1 MATQTK
7 DAIKTPQPPRGYPD
21 LHDHIE
27 TLRERGLL
35 VVIDREISKTTE
47 MHPLVRW
54 QFRGGIAE
62 KDRKAFLFT
71 NVTDGKGRKYDIPV
85 LVCGIAGNREIYS
98 IGMGSALEDVQET
111 WIRALNNPI
120 PPRVVTTAPCQE
132 IVYQG
137 KDLVTG
143 YGLDALPVPISSPGF
158 DAAPYTTSS
167 HWITKHPETGVQNMG
182 NYRGMLKAPNRIGF
196 NPAVE
201 LRAGAYEHWNR
212 YKALGEPMPAAIAL
226 GGPPAISYTAVQ
238 KVPET
243 LDELAVTGGLM
254 GEPLNVVKAK
264 TVDLLIPAE
273 AEIVIEGYINT
284 ECLEP
289 EAPFGE
295 YHGYMCLPEYNGFMD
310 VTCITRRKDAV
321 LTSWVSQLPP
331 SESTCIKR
339 PAYEAALMQFLR
351 DTLGIKT
358 SRGQPAV
365 VRVVCHEPCTSLQK
379 VQILQFRKGTLRSE
393 IWRALNGTAALRQAD
408 GKWVIAVDEDVDPNN
423 MDAVFW
429 AMSYRCK
436 PQRDVRILLDQ
447 DQGSGP
453 RSMVETEDAAV
464 LIDATLKEAYPPVS
478 LPKREFMERAREIW
492 QELELPEL
500 APQWPWYGYDLG
512 QWNDALER
520 QAQLALK
527 EDHWQTGDW
536 AAQHRRTDVAMNTE
550 VRWLDDKIGVGE
562 TGMSDA
568 DDDDDTPLWPH
579 FG

>member
-1 MATQTK
+1 MATRTK
-7 DAIKTPQPPRGYPD
+7 DAGAATQPPRNYPD

-35 VVIDREISKTTE
+35 IVIDREINKTTE

-71 NVTDGKGRKYDIPV
+71 NVTDGQGRKYDIPV
-85 LVCGIAGNREIYS
+85 LVCGIAGSREIYS
-98 IGMGSALEDVQET
+98 VGIGSPLEDIEET

-120 PPRVVTTAPCQE
+120 PPNVVEDAPCHD

-137 KDLVTG
+137 KELLDG
-143 YGLDALPVPISSPGF
+143 HGLDALPIPVSTPGF
-158 DAAPYTTSS
+158 DAAPTTTSS
-167 HWITKHPETGVQNMG
+167 HWITKHPVTGVQNMG

-201 LRAGAYEHWNR
+201 LRAGAYEHWNQ
-212 YKALGEPMPAAIAL
+212 YKARGEPMPAAIAL

-243 LDELAVTGGLM
+243 HDELAVSGGLM
-254 GEPLNVVKAK
+254 GQPLNVVRAK
-264 TVDLLIPAE
+264 TVDLLVPAE
-273 AEIVIEGYINT
+273 AEIVIEGFINT

-310 VTCITRRKDAV
+310 VTCITRRSDAI

-408 GKWVIAVDEDVDPNN
+408 GKWVIAVDEDIDPND

-436 PQRDVRILLDQ
+436 PQKDVRILQDQ

-453 RSMVETEDAAV
+453 RSMVETDDAAV
-464 LIDATLKEAYPPVS
+464 LIDATLKEAFPPVS
-478 LPKREFMERAREIW
+478 LPKREFMERAKVIW
-492 QELELPEL
+492 EELGLPEIT
-500 APQWPWYGYDLG
+500 PQWPWYGYDLG
-512 QWNDALER
+512 QWNDTLER

-527 EDHWQTGDW
+527 EEHWQTGDW
-536 AAQHRRTDVAMNTE
+536 AAQHRRTDVGMNTE
-550 VRWLDDKIGVGE
+550 VRWLEEKIGVGE
-562 TGMSDA
+562 TGMSNI
-568 DDDDDTPLWPH
+568 DDEDEPLWPH